1 MLAKTGLLTL
11 VFRPERTMK
20 SENYSPRTDEYIP
33 YSIIAPHR
41 LDIRR
46 HRQSQEVL
54 YSSEISAKDKSAISR
69 AVLTANSSTHH
80 KYRVGAVISVSGRLT
95 SASNRYRNSA
105 HEAPFT
111 ELSVHAE
118 VRAVLR
124 ACSNGKGGTIYV
136 ARLGGK
142 GRLLPSHPCLRCM
155 AVLLEAGIKRI
166 VWFDGVY
173 WRGKRLQRG

>member
-1 MLAKTGLLTL
+1 
-11 VFRPERTMK
+11 MK
-20 SENYSPRTDEYIP
+20 SERYSPRTDEYIP
-33 YSIIAPHR
+33 YSIIAPHKV
-41 LDIRR
+41 DIRR
-46 HRQSQEVL
+46 HRQTQQVL
-54 YSSEISAKDKSAISR
+54 YSDEISLKDKSAVTR
-69 AVLTANSSTHH
+69 AVLTAKSSSHH

-136 ARLGGK
+136 ARLGAR
-142 GRLLPSHPCLRCM
+142 GRLLPSHPCRRCM
-155 AVLLEAGIKRI
+155 GVLIEAGIKRI
-166 VWFDGVY
+166 VWFDGLY
-173 WRGKRLQRG
+173 WRGNRLSRG